1 MKHAIRELYHINGK
15 NGLYTM
21 EYLRKHNIQV
31 ANWEERN
38 DNGKARSVGSLG
50 GSYVL
55 NIHDANGDRKGYKYG
70 EQTYFDTEAELM
82 EEKQR
87 FNEKRAANARRREVL
102 KKFEELSTEE
112 LEKIAIIMGL

>member
-15 NGLYTM
+15 NGLYTI
-21 EYLRKHNIQV
+21 EYLQKHNIQI
-31 ANWEERN
+31 ADWEERN
-38 DNGKARSVGSLG
+38 DNGKAYSIGSLG

-70 EQTYFDTEAELM
+70 EHFYFDTQEELM

-87 FNEKRAANARRREVL
+87 FNEKRAINARRREVL
-102 KKFEELSTEE
+102 KKFEKLSTEE
-112 LEKIAIIMGL
+112 LEKIAIAMGL